1 MSFKS
6 FSNTAFIFAF
16 SYFAGNNK
24 SVGEDHISYKNSIYP
39 VLEEY
44 CIKCHGA
51 DKQKGDVRLDT
62 ISPDFLNDR
71 RAAEI
76 WHDASDQIKLGEMPP
91 GDAKALSSKER
102 RLLTEWIDSNLE
114 DALQQMKGEEN
125 EAVIRRLN
133 RTEYQYTMEDL
144 LGLKMNYIE
153 GLASDPLSSDGFLN
167 NGKALGMSSLQ
178 IEHYLKTARKA
189 FGLILNDEEQP
200 DSKASEVKWNKGNI
214 RGPSSKAYVGKSDHR
229 LGRVNYWHGNFQQ
242 PPKSGRFSIRI
253 KARNERKPGYPS
265 PILQGRYGFFVSGL
279 TLNIQGSLPEIEI
292 DSNETKT
299 YEISSY
305 AELFPMTLANVP
317 DDKLNGVLTF
327 RNALDDGNPIPKQ
340 LEKVTETK
348 DKKGKIKKKKTKYY
362 PEDPNFSKI
371 IIESVEFV
379 SNDYSTWPSQVH
391 RKIVL
396 PEEDL
401 NNNQTAK
408 SVISRFLGRAWR
420 GPIDSETAE
429 KWFQHFKRI
438 RTQENS
444 SIYALRETLAT
455 SLASTNFLYLSE
467 PEPNEI
473 KSAVLTSHELATRLS
488 YFIWSSMPD
497 DELRTLADQNRLIDS
512 KVLTIQIKRMLRDP
526 KSNRFAEEFSKQ
538 WLDLGGV
545 DRVAVNPRYHPNFD
559 NRLKP
564 YMQAESLEFL
574 KEIFRKDA
582 PMTQIINADF
592 TMLNARLAKHYG
604 MEGPK
609 SQRFERTSLKGTNR
623 EGGIL
628 GHASIHLSGSDG
640 AESHPIRRAVW
651 VRERL
656 LHDPPKPPPPDVP
669 GIEESVAD
677 FEKLSLREQLEFHR
691 QKESCN
697 DCHRTLDPWG
707 IALEEY
713 SAIGLKR
720 EKTTV
725 HKKPITSD
733 TILPGNH
740 PVDGV
745 AELQKFILSNRREQF
760 AHAICSKVLTY
771 ALGRSLTLEDE
782 ILVNELKDKF
792 VKDRFRLSG
801 LIENIVLCE
810 TFRSH

>member
-1 MSFKS
+1 MHSLSKCYRIFFVALLYLHSIQGKE
-6 FSNTAFIFAF
+6 FSRVNYQDKILPLLKT
-16 SYFAGNNK
+16 NC
-24 SVGEDHISYKNSIYP
+24 V
-39 VLEEY
+39 
-44 CIKCHGA
+44 KCHGA
-51 DKQKGDVRLDT
+51 DKQKGDIRLDT
-62 ISPDFLNDR
+62 LSTDFLNDR

-91 GDAKALSSKER
+91 EDEKPLSSTER
-102 RLLTEWIDSNLE
+102 QLITEWIDSSLKN
-114 DALQQMKGEEN
+114 ALQKMKGEQI

-144 LGLKMNYIE
+144 LGLKMDYIK
-153 GLASDPLSSDGFLN
+153 GLARDPLSSDGFLN

-200 DSKASEVKWNKGNI
+200 ESKAYEVKWNKGNI
-214 RGPSSKAYVGKSDHR
+214 RGPSSKAYVGKSDQR

-242 PPKSGRFSIRI
+242 PPKTGRFTIRI

-317 DDKLNGVLTF
+317 DSKLNGVLTF

-340 LEKVTETK
+340 VEKVTESK

-362 PEDPNFSKI
+362 PEDPSFSKI
-371 IIESVEFV
+371 IIEAVEFV

-401 NNNQTAK
+401 NKDETAK
-408 SVISRFLGRAWR
+408 LVISRFLERAWR
-420 GPIDSETAE
+420 KPIDPETAE
-429 KWFQHFKRI
+429 KWFQHFQSIKRL
-438 RTQENS
+438 ENS

-467 PEPNEI
+467 PEPNEN
-473 KSAVLTSHELATRLS
+473 KTSLLSSHELATRLS

-497 DELRTLADQNRLIDS
+497 SELRGLADQNTLSDP
-512 KVLTIQIKRMLRDP
+512 KVLTNQIERMLKDL

-545 DRVAVNPRYHPNFD
+545 DRVAVNPRYHQNFD

-564 YMQAESLEFL
+564 YMQAESLEFF
-574 KEIFRKDA
+574 KEIFRKDES
-582 PMTQIINADF
+582 MLQIIDADF
-592 TMLNARLAKHYG
+592 SMLNARLAKHYG
-604 MEGPK
+604 LKGPK
-609 SQRFERTSLKGTNR
+609 SQRFERTSLKGTDR
-623 EGGIL
+623 AGGVL

-656 LHDPPKPPPPDVP
+656 LDDPPKPPPPDVP
-669 GIEESVAD
+669 GIEESVTD

-691 QKESCN
+691 KKESCN

-713 SAIGLKR
+713 SAVGLKR

-740 PVDGV
+740 PVNGV
-745 AELQKFILSNRREQF
+745 KELQKFILSHREDQF
-760 AHAICSKVLTY
+760 AHALCSKILVY
-771 ALGRSLTLEDE
+771 ALGRSLTLDDE
-782 ILVNELKDKF
+782 ILIKELKTQFKNNDY
-792 VKDRFRLSG
+792 RPLS
-801 LIENIVLCE
+801 LLKNIVLSE
-810 TFRSH
+810 TFQSH

>member
-1 MSFKS
+1 MQSLFKYYR
-6 FSNTAFIFAF
+6 IFFLALF
-16 SYFAGNNK
+16 FLHSIQGKEISSVSYQAQ
-24 SVGEDHISYKNSIYP
+24 
-39 VLEEY
+39 VLPILEKH
-44 CIKCHGA
+44 CIQCHGPE
-51 DKQKGDVRLDT
+51 KQKGDVRFDT
-62 ISPDFLNDR
+62 LSIDFLKDR
-71 RAAEI
+71 TAAET

-91 GDAKALSSKER
+91 EEENPLSEGER
-102 RLLTEWIDSNLE
+102 KLITEWIDSNLE
-114 DALQQMKGEEN
+114 KALREIKGEQS

-144 LGLKMNYIE
+144 LGFKMDYVD
-153 GLASDPLSSDGFLN
+153 GLARDPLSPDGFLN
-167 NGKALGMSSLQ
+167 NGKVLGMSSLQ

-189 FGLILNDEEQP
+189 FQLILNEEEEP
-200 DSKASEVKWNKGNI
+200 TVKVSEVKWNKGNI
-214 RGPSSKAYVGKSDHR
+214 RGPSSKLYVGKSDHR

-242 PPKSGRFSIRI
+242 PPKSGRFTIRI
-253 KARNERKPGYPS
+253 KARSERKPGYPS
-265 PILQGRYGFFVSGL
+265 PILEGSYGFFVSGL
-279 TLNIQGSLPEIEI
+279 TLNIQGSLPEVEI

-305 AELFPMTLANVP
+305 AKLFPMTLANVP
-317 DDKLNGVLTF
+317 DDKINGVLTF
-327 RNALDDGNPIPKQ
+327 RNSLDDGNPLPKQ
-340 LEKVTETK
+340 LEKITETK
-348 DKKGKIKKKKTKYY
+348 DKKGKIKKKKTNYY

-379 SNDYSTWPSQVH
+379 ANDYSSWPS
-391 RKIVL
+391 KIHQQIIL

-401 NNNQTAK
+401 NNERTAK
-408 SVISRFLGRAWR
+408 LVISRFLTKAWR
-420 GPIDSETAE
+420 KPIDSQTAE
-429 KWFQHFKRI
+429 KWFQHFKKISRD
-438 RTQENS
+438 ENS

-455 SLASTNFLYLSE
+455 SLASTNFIYLSE
-467 PEPNEI
+467 PKPN
-473 KSAVLTSHELATRLS
+473 KSKPSILSSHELAARLS
-488 YFIWSSMPD
+488 YFLWSSMPD
-497 DELRTLADQNRLIDS
+497 NELRALADKNRLSDS
-512 KVLTIQIKRMLRDP
+512 KVLAIQIKRMLRDP

-545 DRVAVNPRYHPNFD
+545 DRVAVNPRYHKNFD

-564 YMQAESLEFL
+564 YMQAESLEFF
-574 KEIFRKDA
+574 KEIFKKDE
-582 PMTQIINADF
+582 PMTQIIDADF

-604 MEGPK
+604 VEGPK

-623 EGGIL
+623 AGGIL

-669 GIEESVAD
+669 GIEESVKD

-691 QKESCN
+691 KKESCN

-713 SAIGLKR
+713 SAVGLKR
-720 EKTTV
+720 EETTV

-745 AELQKFILSNRREQF
+745 EELQKFILSHRKDQF
-760 AHAICSKVLTY
+760 AHAFCSKVLTY

-782 ILVNELKDKF
+782 ILVNELKNEF
-792 VKDRFRLSG
+792 VKNRFRLSG
-801 LIENIVLCE
+801 LLKNIVLSE
-810 TFRSH
+810 TFRWH

>member
-1 MSFKS
+1 MQSLFKYYR
-6 FSNTAFIFAF
+6 IFFPALF
-16 SYFAGNNK
+16 FLHSIQGKEISSVSYQAQ
-24 SVGEDHISYKNSIYP
+24 
-39 VLEEY
+39 VLPALEKH
-44 CIKCHGA
+44 CIQCHGPE
-51 DKQKGDVRLDT
+51 KQKGDVRFDT
-62 ISPDFLNDR
+62 LSIDFLKDR
-71 RAAEI
+71 TAAET

-91 GDAKALSSKER
+91 EEENPLSEGER
-102 RLLTEWIDSNLE
+102 KLITEWIDSNLE
-114 DALQQMKGEEN
+114 KALREIKGEQS

-144 LGLKMNYIE
+144 LGFKMDYVD
-153 GLASDPLSSDGFLN
+153 GLARDPLSPDGFLN
-167 NGKALGMSSLQ
+167 NGKVLGMSSLQ

-189 FGLILNDEEQP
+189 FQLILNEEEEP
-200 DSKASEVKWNKGNI
+200 TVKVSEVKWNKGNI
-214 RGPSSKAYVGKSDHR
+214 RGPSSKLYVGKSDHR

-242 PPKSGRFSIRI
+242 PPKSGRFTIRI
-253 KARNERKPGYPS
+253 KARSEKRPGYPS
-265 PILQGRYGFFVSGL
+265 PILEGSYGFFVSGL
-279 TLNIQGSLPEIEI
+279 TLNIQGSLPEVEI

-305 AELFPMTLANVP
+305 AKLFPMTLANVP
-317 DDKLNGVLTF
+317 DDKINGVLTF
-327 RNALDDGNPIPKQ
+327 RNSLDDGNPLPKQ
-340 LEKVTETK
+340 LEKITETK
-348 DKKGKIKKKKTKYY
+348 DKKGKIKKKKTNYY

-379 SNDYSTWPSQVH
+379 ANDYSSWPS
-391 RKIVL
+391 KIHQQIIL

-401 NNNQTAK
+401 NNERTAK
-408 SVISRFLGRAWR
+408 LVLSRFLTKAWR
-420 GPIDSETAE
+420 KPIDSQTAE
-429 KWFQHFKRI
+429 KWFQHFKKISRD
-438 RTQENS
+438 ENS

-455 SLASTNFLYLSE
+455 SLASTNFIYLSE
-467 PEPNEI
+467 LKPNES
-473 KSAVLTSHELATRLS
+473 KPSKLSTHELAARLS

-497 DELRTLADQNRLIDS
+497 VELRALADEDKLHDP
-512 KVLTIQIKRMLRDP
+512 KVLAAQVQRMMNDR
-526 KSNRFAEEFSKQ
+526 KVNRFAEEFSKQ

-545 DRVAVNPRYHPNFD
+545 DRVAVNPRYHKNFD

-564 YMQAESLEFL
+564 YMQAESLEFF
-574 KEIFRKDA
+574 KEIFKKDE
-582 PMTQIINADF
+582 PMTQIIDADF

-604 MEGPK
+604 VEGPK

-623 EGGIL
+623 AGGIL

-669 GIEESVAD
+669 GIEESVKD
-677 FEKLSLREQLEFHR
+677 FEKLSLHEQIEFHR
-691 QKESCN
+691 KKESCN

-713 SAIGLKR
+713 SAVGLKR
-720 EKTTV
+720 EETTV

-745 AELQKFILSNRREQF
+745 EELQKFILSHRKDQF
-760 AHAICSKVLTY
+760 AHAFCSKVLTY

-782 ILVNELKDKF
+782 ILVNELKNEF
-792 VKDRFRLSG
+792 VKNRFRLSG
-801 LIENIVLCE
+801 LLKNIVLSE
-810 TFRSH
+810 TFRWH

>member
-1 MSFKS
+1 LYLHSIQGKE
-6 FSNTAFIFAF
+6 FSRVNYQDKILPLLKT
-16 SYFAGNNK
+16 NC
-24 SVGEDHISYKNSIYP
+24 V
-39 VLEEY
+39 
-44 CIKCHGA
+44 KCHGA
-51 DKQKGDVRLDT
+51 DKQKGDIRLDT
-62 ISPDFLNDR
+62 LSTDFLNDR

-91 GDAKALSSKER
+91 EDEKPLTSTER
-102 RLLTEWIDSNLE
+102 QLITEWIDSSLKN
-114 DALQQMKGEEN
+114 ALQKMKGEQI

-144 LGLKMNYIE
+144 LGLKMDYIK
-153 GLASDPLSSDGFLN
+153 GLARDPLSSDGFLN

-200 DSKASEVKWNKGNI
+200 ESKAYEVKWNKGNI
-214 RGPSSKAYVGKSDHR
+214 RGPSSKAYVGKSDQR

-242 PPKSGRFSIRI
+242 PPKTGRFTIRI

-317 DDKLNGVLTF
+317 DSKLNGVLTF

-340 LEKVTETK
+340 VEKVTESK

-362 PEDPNFSKI
+362 PEDPSFSKI
-371 IIESVEFV
+371 IIEAVEFV

-401 NNNQTAK
+401 NKDETAK
-408 SVISRFLGRAWR
+408 LVISRFLERAWR
-420 GPIDSETAE
+420 KPIDPETAE
-429 KWFQHFKRI
+429 KWFQHFQSIKRL
-438 RTQENS
+438 ENS
-444 SIYALRETLAT
+444 SIYALIETLAT

-467 PEPNEI
+467 PEPNEN
-473 KSAVLTSHELATRLS
+473 KTSLLSSHELATRLS

-497 DELRTLADQNRLIDS
+497 SELRGLADQNRLSDP
-512 KVLTIQIKRMLRDP
+512 KVLTNQIERMLKDL

-545 DRVAVNPRYHPNFD
+545 DRVAVNPRYHQNFD

-564 YMQAESLEFL
+564 YMQAESLEFF
-574 KEIFRKDA
+574 KEIFRKDES
-582 PMTQIINADF
+582 MLQIIDADF
-592 TMLNARLAKHYG
+592 SMLNARLAKHYG
-604 MEGPK
+604 LKGPK
-609 SQRFERTSLKGTNR
+609 SQRFERTSLKGTDR
-623 EGGIL
+623 AGGVL

-656 LHDPPKPPPPDVP
+656 LDDPPKPPPPDVP
-669 GIEESVAD
+669 GIEESVTD

-691 QKESCN
+691 KKESCN

-713 SAIGLKR
+713 SAVGLKR

-740 PVDGV
+740 PVNGV
-745 AELQKFILSNRREQF
+745 KELQKFILSHREDQF
-760 AHAICSKVLTY
+760 AHALCSKILVY
-771 ALGRSLTLEDE
+771 ALGRSLTLDDE
-782 ILVNELKDKF
+782 ILIKELKTQFKNNDY
-792 VKDRFRLSG
+792 RPLS
-801 LIENIVLCE
+801 LLKNIVLSE
-810 TFRSH
+810 TFQSH

>member
-1 MSFKS
+1 LYLHSIQGKE
-6 FSNTAFIFAF
+6 FSRVNYQDKILPLLKT
-16 SYFAGNNK
+16 NC
-24 SVGEDHISYKNSIYP
+24 V
-39 VLEEY
+39 
-44 CIKCHGA
+44 KCHGA
-51 DKQKGDVRLDT
+51 DKQKGDIRLDT
-62 ISPDFLNDR
+62 LSTDFLNDR

-91 GDAKALSSKER
+91 EDEKPLTSTER
-102 RLLTEWIDSNLE
+102 QLITEWIDSSLKN
-114 DALQQMKGEEN
+114 ALQKMKGEQI

-144 LGLKMNYIE
+144 LGLKMDYIK
-153 GLASDPLSSDGFLN
+153 GLARDPLSSDGFLN

-200 DSKASEVKWNKGNI
+200 ESKAYEVKWNKGNI
-214 RGPSSKAYVGKSDHR
+214 RGPSSKAYVGKSDQR

-242 PPKSGRFSIRI
+242 PPKTGRFTIRI

-317 DDKLNGVLTF
+317 DSKLNGVLTF

-340 LEKVTETK
+340 VEKVTESK

-362 PEDPNFSKI
+362 PEDPSFSKI
-371 IIESVEFV
+371 IIEAVEFV

-401 NNNQTAK
+401 NKDETAK
-408 SVISRFLGRAWR
+408 LVISRFLERAWR
-420 GPIDSETAE
+420 KPIDPETAE
-429 KWFQHFKRI
+429 KWFQHFQSIKRL
-438 RTQENS
+438 ENS

-467 PEPNEI
+467 PEPNEN
-473 KSAVLTSHELATRLS
+473 KTSLLSSHELATRLS

-497 DELRTLADQNRLIDS
+497 SELRGLADQNRLSDP
-512 KVLTIQIKRMLRDP
+512 KVLTNQIERMLKDL

-545 DRVAVNPRYHPNFD
+545 DRVAVNPRYHQNFD

-564 YMQAESLEFL
+564 YMQAESLEFF
-574 KEIFRKDA
+574 KEIFRKDES
-582 PMTQIINADF
+582 MLQIIDADF
-592 TMLNARLAKHYG
+592 SMLNARLAKHYG
-604 MEGPK
+604 LKGPK
-609 SQRFERTSLKGTNR
+609 SQRFERTSLKGTDR
-623 EGGIL
+623 AGGVL

-656 LHDPPKPPPPDVP
+656 LDDPPKPPPPDVP
-669 GIEESVAD
+669 GIEESVTD

-691 QKESCN
+691 KKESCN

-713 SAIGLKR
+713 SAVGLKR

-740 PVDGV
+740 PVNGV
-745 AELQKFILSNRREQF
+745 KELQKFILSHREDQF
-760 AHAICSKVLTY
+760 AHALCSKILVY
-771 ALGRSLTLEDE
+771 ALGRSLTLDDE
-782 ILVNELKDKF
+782 ILIKELKTQFKNNDY
-792 VKDRFRLSG
+792 RPLS
-801 LIENIVLCE
+801 LLKNIVLSE
-810 TFRSH
+810 TFQSH